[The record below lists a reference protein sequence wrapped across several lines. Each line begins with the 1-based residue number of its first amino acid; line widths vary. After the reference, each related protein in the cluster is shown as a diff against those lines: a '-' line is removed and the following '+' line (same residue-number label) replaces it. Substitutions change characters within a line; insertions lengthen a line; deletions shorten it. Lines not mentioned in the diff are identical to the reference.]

1 MALLRR
7 IRPAYR
13 LFGEGVV
20 VVIFSRRGNAVPS
33 FRTCCF
39 STASTKQRQHQQP
52 ETNNEVKNCD
62 SRSSGDK
69 KPVIDETTIR
79 RIERLALVG
88 FEYRQSKR
96 VLEEAI
102 AFTERLRTVGIDET
116 VRPMY
121 STLEND
127 CIHLRDDVARHDV
140 ERREILKNAAVLEE
154 EYFVAPLATN
164 KEKESEPKR

>member
-13 LFGEGVV
+13 LFGEGV

-39 STASTKQRQHQQP
+39 STASTRQRQHQQP

-121 STLEND
+121 STLENY

-140 ERREILKNAAVLEE
+140 DRREILKNAAVLEE